1 MFYKSYQHIEKL
13 GTSETEGILK
23 GEVHLSYKIDGSNG
37 CIYLKDNG
45 ELGFGSRKRELSITE
60 DNMGFMTSFVTDKS
74 LYSKFEE
81 ILKKNQNFI
90 IYGEWL
96 VPVTIKRYGKDA
108 WKKFYVFDV
117 FNNEDGTYLPF
128 NNYKEMLDEYGLLY
142 IPEIAVL
149 NDPSEEDIK
158 EYLDKTGEFLITEG
172 LGEGIVIKNYDYKNK
187 YGRRTWAKIL
197 TEDFKKNKKELRK
210 RIHIA
215 KNEGDIELLI
225 VNYYLTS
232 EHVLKEKY
240 KIEEK
245 YGGWSSKNIFELLNR
260 VYDEF
265 LKDNFELILKR
276 YKDPTINFKLLRQYS
291 NDFVKEIIGV

>member
-1 MFYKSYQHIEKL
+1 MA
-13 GTSETEGILK
+13 
-23 GEVHLSYKIDGSNG
+23 
-37 CIYLKDNG
+37 
-45 ELGFGSRKRELSITE
+45 
-60 DNMGFMTSFVTDKS
+60 SFVTDKS

-81 ILKKNQNFI
+81 ILKKNPNFI

-108 WKKFYVFDV
+108 WRKFYVFDV

-128 NNYKEMLDEYGLLY
+128 NTYKEMLDEYGLLY

-149 NDPSEEDIK
+149 SDPSEEDIK
-158 EYLDKTGEFLITEG
+158 EYLNKTGEFLITEG

-197 TEDFKKNKKELRK
+197 TEDFKKNKKEYRQK
-210 RIHIA
+210 NHIA
-215 KNEGDIELLI
+215 KVEGNTEMLI
-225 VNYYLTS
+225 INAFLTS
-232 EHVLKEKY
+232 EHVLKEKH

-245 YGGWSSKNIFELLNR
+245 YGGWSTKNIYELLNR

-265 LKDNFELILKR
+265 LKDNFELMLKK
-276 YKDPTINFKLLRQYS
+276 YKDPTINFKLLRQCS